1 MKCFYLDRCLSLLHL
16 LCMVTPIPD
25 PLRNKLGN
33 PAADALAEYVQSS
46 LSEHKTQV
54 LDLTEERISR
64 RIAESENRIRK
75 DMADGFQIME
85 TKLEKRFDKIDE
97 RFDKIDE
104 RFAKMD
110 ERFATID
117 EKFDKFHDKFEGI
130 HHQFT
135 LQTRWMIGLAIFM
148 VTTFKLL
155 DLIFQ

>member
-1 MKCFYLDRCLSLLHL
+1 
-16 LCMVTPIPD
+16 MVTPIPD

-97 RFDKIDE
+97 RF
-104 RFAKMD
+104 AK
-110 ERFATID
+110 ID

>member
-97 RFDKIDE
+97 RF
-104 RFAKMD
+104 AK
-110 ERFATID
+110 ID